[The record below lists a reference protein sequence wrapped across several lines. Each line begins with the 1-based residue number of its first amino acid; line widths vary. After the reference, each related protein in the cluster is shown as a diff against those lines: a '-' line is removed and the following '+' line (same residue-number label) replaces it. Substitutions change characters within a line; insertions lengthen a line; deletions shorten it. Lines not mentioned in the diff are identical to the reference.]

1 MQISNPNVATYQAD
15 MTRMPYEDNSFDLLI
30 CSHILYCIP
39 EDRKAMQEIHR
50 VLRPGG
56 KALIV
61 DTIEGDTTRELSH
74 LPAQELKDVYG
85 DEATCRVYGRDI
97 TDILGS
103 YGLKA
108 HIIDYVKQ
116 LSPEF
121 IEKECLSEAF
131 DSEIVDCINT

>member
-1 MQISNPNVATYQAD
+1 

-61 DTIEGDTTRELSH
+61 DTIEGDTTR
-74 LPAQELKDVYG
+74 
-85 DEATCRVYGRDI
+85 
-97 TDILGS
+97 
-103 YGLKA
+103 
-108 HIIDYVKQ
+108 
-116 LSPEF
+116 
-121 IEKECLSEAF
+121 
-131 DSEIVDCINT
+131 